1 MLPQGAGNAK
11 TSIPAFATR
20 VAGSHYLN
28 VGLIDLKSG
37 PQSLVLLVIQGSC
50 GAGWRQFPIITYR
63 LTQAVHI
70 GSVNKSR
77 HASRHIDLPGISPSS
92 PSFF

>member
-50 GAGWRQFPIITYR
+50 GAG
-63 LTQAVHI
+63 
-70 GSVNKSR
+70 
-77 HASRHIDLPGISPSS
+77 
-92 PSFF
+92 